1 MKTLSIKPSNC
12 PIKEEKK
19 KWTTKGV
26 VTEEEKQ
33 MIRDLAKKNL
43 TQTAIARMTGR
54 STYVVNEV
62 LRKSQEEKSAFFD
75 IDKYSKN
82 TATV

>member
-19 KWTTKGV
+19 KWTTKGA
-26 VTEEEKQ
+26 VTEDEKQ

-43 TQTAIARMTGR
+43 TQTAIAKLVGR
-54 STYVVNEV
+54 SPYTVNMVVNE
-62 LRKSQEEKSAFFD
+62 RYESSGFFD
-75 IDKYSKN
+75 VDKYARN
-82 TATV
+82 VFTV